1 MWLFYCVFYSL
12 NRLVLHPTVWHSRN
26 LSCSQWFLSCVVC
39 KRHCTSTLFLLESV
53 HSASR
58 WRIQASCDFLS
69 VFLCAGLPTEE
80 ILTKAGVALNQVDTN
95 ARTPLSAQ
103 YAFWTAAQEVSKDP
117 DIGLHLGEHLPL
129 YRGQVIE
136 HLFISS
142 ETFGEGLKRALA
154 YQRLISDAFDAKLVV
169 EDGRCYL
176 TNGEQVGADN
186 LVNRHFSECA
196 ISGVLRFF
204 KFITEGQFHPIFI
217 DFNFSEGASED
228 EYFRVYGC
236 PVSLGQ
242 KETRLYF
249 DPAILDFQ
257 LWQAEPELLQLHEQ
271 LAIEKLQ
278 ELARYDLVGE
288 VRRAIGSTLESG
300 ETTLETVA
308 AQLNITPRRLRTQLS
323 EANTSFQQILS
334 DYRCRL
340 AKKLLAN
347 TNESVERI
355 VYLTGFSEPST
366 FYRAFKRWT
375 NETPVE
381 YRKRKQHR

>member
-1 MWLFYCVFYSL
+1 MGQQTDASVIL
-12 NRLVLHPTVWHSRN
+12 RLGY
-26 LSCSQWFLSCVVC
+26 
-39 KRHCTSTLFLLESV
+39 
-53 HSASR
+53 
-58 WRIQASCDFLS
+58 QAMRR
-69 VFLCAGLPTEE
+69 AGLPTEK
-80 ILTKAGVALNQVDTN
+80 ILTKAGVALNQVEAN
-95 ARTPLSAQ
+95 QRTPLNAQ
-103 YAFWTAAQEVSKDP
+103 YAFWVAAEEVSQDP

-136 HLFISS
+136 HLFTSS
-142 ETFGEGLKRALA
+142 ENFGEGLKRALA
-154 YQRLISDAFDAKLVV
+154 YQRLISDAFNASLIL
-169 EDGRCYL
+169 EEGRCYL
-176 TNGEQVGADN
+176 TNGLHIGAEN
-186 LVNRHFSECA
+186 IVTRHFSECA
-196 ISGVLRFF
+196 MSGVLRFF
-204 KFITEGQFHPIFI
+204 KFITEGRFEPLFI
-217 DFNFSEGASED
+217 DFNFSQGATDD

-249 DPAILDFQ
+249 DPAILDFP

-271 LAIEKLQ
+271 LALEKLQ

-288 VRRAIGSTLESG
+288 VRRAIGSSLESG
-300 ETTLETVA
+300 DTTLETVA
-308 AQLNITPRRLRTQLS
+308 EQLDITARRLRTQLS

-340 AKKLLAN
+340 AKRLLAG
-347 TNESVERI
+347 TNESIERI

-381 YRKRKQHR
+381 YRKRKQHKAILTD

>member
-1 MWLFYCVFYSL
+1 MSQLTDASVVL
-12 NRLVLHPTVWHSRN
+12 RLGY
-26 LSCSQWFLSCVVC
+26 
-39 KRHCTSTLFLLESV
+39 
-53 HSASR
+53 
-58 WRIQASCDFLS
+58 QAIRR
-69 VFLCAGLPTEE
+69 AGLPTEE
-80 ILTKAGVALNQVDTN
+80 LLAKAGVALNQVEAND
-95 ARTPLSAQ
+95 RTPLGAQ
-103 YAFWTAAQEVSKDP
+103 YAFWVAAEEVSKDP
-117 DIGLHLGEHLPL
+117 DIGLHLGEFLPL

-136 HLFISS
+136 HLFVSS
-142 ETFGEGLKRALA
+142 ENFGEGLKRALA
-154 YQRLISDAFDAKLVV
+154 YQRLISDAFHATLVV
-169 EDGRCYL
+169 EEGRCYL
-176 TNGEQVGADN
+176 TNGEQPWAEN
-186 LVNRHFSECA
+186 IINRHFSECA
-196 ISGVLRFF
+196 MSGVLRFF
-204 KFITEGQFHPIFI
+204 KFITEGRFEPIYI
-217 DFNFSEGASED
+217 DFNFSQGAADE
-228 EYFRVYGC
+228 EYFRVYEC

-249 DPAILDFQ
+249 DPSILDFP

-308 AQLNITPRRLRTQLS
+308 AHLSITPRRLRTQLS

-381 YRKRKQHR
+381 YRKRKQR

>member
-1 MWLFYCVFYSL
+1 MGQL
-12 NRLVLHPTVWHSRN
+12 TDA
-26 LSCSQWFLSCVVC
+26 
-39 KRHCTSTLFLLESV
+39 SV
-53 HSASR
+53 ILR
-58 WRIQASCDFLS
+58 FGYQAIRR
-69 VFLCAGLPTEE
+69 AGLPTDE
-80 ILTKAGVALNQVDTN
+80 ILTKAGVALNQVEAN

-103 YAFWTAAQEVSKDP
+103 HAFWVAAQEVSKDA

-136 HLFISS
+136 HFFISS
-142 ETFGEGLKRALA
+142 ATFGEGLTRALA
-154 YQRLISDAFDAKLVV
+154 YQRLISDAFHASLVV
-169 EDGRCYL
+169 QDGRCYL
-176 TNGEQVGADN
+176 TNGEQQWSDS

-204 KFITEGQFHPIFI
+204 KFITEGHFSLIFI
-217 DFNFSEGASED
+217 DFNFTDGADDD
-228 EYFRVYGC
+228 EYFRIYGC

-249 DPAILDFQ
+249 DPAILDYP
-257 LWQAEPELLQLHEQ
+257 LWQAEPDLLQLHEQ

-288 VRRAIGSTLESG
+288 VRRAIGATLESG

-308 AQLNITPRRLRTQLS
+308 SQLSITPRRLRTQLS

-347 TNESVERI
+347 TSESVERI

-381 YRKRKQHR
+381 YRKRKQR

>member
-1 MWLFYCVFYSL
+1 MGQLTDASVVL
-12 NRLVLHPTVWHSRN
+12 RLGY
-26 LSCSQWFLSCVVC
+26 
-39 KRHCTSTLFLLESV
+39 
-53 HSASR
+53 
-58 WRIQASCDFLS
+58 QAIRR
-69 VFLCAGLPTEE
+69 AGLPTEE
-80 ILTKAGVALNQVDTN
+80 ILTKAGVALNQVEAND
-95 ARTPLSAQ
+95 RTPLGAQ
-103 YAFWTAAQEVSKDP
+103 YAFWVAAEEVSRDP

-142 ETFGEGLKRALA
+142 ENFGEGLKRALA
-154 YQRLISDAFDAKLVV
+154 YQRLISDAFDAKLMI
-169 EDGRCYL
+169 EDDRCYL
-176 TNGEQVGADN
+176 TNGQQPWADN
-186 LVNRHFSECA
+186 IVNRHFSECA
-196 ISGVLRFF
+196 MSGILRFF
-204 KFITEGQFHPIFI
+204 KFITEGKFQPLYI
-217 DFNFSEGASED
+217 DFNFQQGAADD
-228 EYFRVYGC
+228 EYFRVYEC

-242 KETRLYF
+242 NETRLYF
-249 DPAILDFQ
+249 DPSILEYP

-271 LAIEKLQ
+271 LALEKLQ

-366 FYRAFKRWT
+366 FTGLLNAGPMK
-375 NETPVE
+375 
-381 YRKRKQHR
+381 HRSSTGNVNSVKHLRSPP

>member
-1 MWLFYCVFYSL
+1 MFNVGQLTDASVVL
-12 NRLVLHPTVWHSRN
+12 RLGYQAMRRAGFPTD
-26 LSCSQWFLSCVVC
+26 Q
-39 KRHCTSTLFLLESV
+39 
-53 HSASR
+53 
-58 WRIQASCDFLS
+58 
-69 VFLCAGLPTEE
+69 
-80 ILTKAGVALNQVDTN
+80 ILAKAGVALGQIDNNT
-95 ARTPLSAQ
+95 RTPLSAQ
-103 YAFWTAAQEVSKDP
+103 SAFWQALEEVTQDP
-117 DIGLHLGEHLPL
+117 DAGLHLGEHLPL

-136 HLFISS
+136 HLFVSS
-142 ETFGEGLKRALA
+142 GNFGEGLKRALA
-154 YQRLISDAFDAKLVV
+154 YQRLISDALSAELVIT
-169 EDGRCYL
+169 ESHCYL
-176 TNGEQVGADN
+176 TNGMQSVLDQK
-186 LVNRHFSECA
+186 VNRHFTECFL
-196 ISGVLRFF
+196 SGVLRFF
-204 KFITEGQFHPIFI
+204 KFVTEGRFEPTFI
-217 DFNFSEGASED
+217 DFNFTEGATDD

-242 KETRLYF
+242 KETRIYF
-249 DPAILDFQ
+249 DVAILDYP

-308 AQLNITPRRLRTQLS
+308 SQLNITPRRLRTQLS
-323 EANTSFQQILS
+323 EAHTSFQQILS

-340 AKKLLAN
+340 AKKLLAH
-347 TNESVERI
+347 TTESVERI

-381 YRKRKQHR
+381 YRKRKQNTSL

>member
-1 MWLFYCVFYSL
+1 MSQQTDASVIL
-12 NRLVLHPTVWHSRN
+12 RLGY
-26 LSCSQWFLSCVVC
+26 
-39 KRHCTSTLFLLESV
+39 
-53 HSASR
+53 
-58 WRIQASCDFLS
+58 QAIRR
-69 VFLCAGLPTEE
+69 AGLPTDE
-80 ILTKAGVALNQVDTN
+80 ILTKAGVALGQVDAN
-95 ARTPLSAQ
+95 DRTPLNAQ
-103 YAFWTAAQEVSKDP
+103 YAFWVAAEEVSRDT

-142 ETFGEGLKRALA
+142 ENFGEGLKRALA
-154 YQRLISDAFDAKLVV
+154 YQRLISDAFNATLVV

-176 TNGEQVGADN
+176 TNGIQAHAEN
-186 LVNRHFSECA
+186 IVNRHFSECA
-196 ISGVLRFF
+196 MSGVLRFF
-204 KFITEGQFHPIFI
+204 KFITEGRFEPIYI
-217 DFNFSEGASED
+217 DFNFSQGSTDD
-228 EYFRVYGC
+228 EYLRVYEC

-249 DPAILDFQ
+249 DPAILDYQ
-257 LWQAEPELLQLHEQ
+257 LWQAEPELFHMHEQ
-271 LAIEKLQ
+271 LALEKLQ

-288 VRRAIGSTLESG
+288 VRRAIGFTLESG

-308 AQLNITPRRLRTQLS
+308 SQLNITPRRLRTQLS
-323 EANTSFQQILS
+323 EAHTSFQQILS

-340 AKKLLAN
+340 AKRLLAG

-366 FYRAFKRWT
+366 FYRAFKRCT

-381 YRKRKQHR
+381 YRKRKQR

>member
-1 MWLFYCVFYSL
+1 MGQLTDASVVL
-12 NRLVLHPTVWHSRN
+12 RL
-26 LSCSQWFLSCVVC
+26 
-39 KRHCTSTLFLLESV
+39 
-53 HSASR
+53 AY
-58 WRIQASCDFLS
+58 QAIRRS
-69 VFLCAGLPTEE
+69 GLPTEE
-80 ILTKAGVALNQVDTN
+80 ILTKAGVALNQVETN
-95 ARTPLSAQ
+95 DRTPLSSQ
-103 YAFWTAAQEVSKDP
+103 YAFWLAAEEVSKDP

-142 ETFGEGLKRALA
+142 ENFGEGLKRALA
-154 YQRLISDAFDAKLVV
+154 YQRLISDAFHATLVIE
-169 EDGRCYL
+169 EDRCYL
-176 TNGEQVGADN
+176 ANAQQSTRTDS

-196 ISGVLRFF
+196 MSGLLRFF
-204 KFITEGQFHPIFI
+204 KFITEGRFNPIYI
-217 DFNFSEGASED
+217 DFNFSQGALED
-228 EYFRVYGC
+228 EYFRVYEC

-242 KETRLYF
+242 KQTRLYF
-249 DPAILDFQ
+249 DPAILDYQ

-271 LAIEKLQ
+271 LALEKLQ

-308 AQLNITPRRLRTQLS
+308 SHLSITPRRLRTQLS

-347 TNESVERI
+347 TAESVERI

-381 YRKRKQHR
+381 YRKRKQR

>member
-1 MWLFYCVFYSL
+1 MGQLTDASV
-12 NRLVLHPTVWHSRN
+12 VLR
-26 LSCSQWFLSCVVC
+26 FGY
-39 KRHCTSTLFLLESV
+39 
-53 HSASR
+53 
-58 WRIQASCDFLS
+58 QAIRR
-69 VFLCAGLPTEE
+69 AGLPTEE
-80 ILTKAGVALNQVDTN
+80 ILTKAGVALNQVDNNT
-95 ARTPLSAQ
+95 RTPLNAQ
-103 YAFWTAAQEVSKDP
+103 YAFWIAAEEVSKDP

-154 YQRLISDAFDAKLVV
+154 YQRLISDALHARLVV
-169 EDGRCYL
+169 DENGCYL
-176 TNGEQVGADN
+176 TNGEQAFSDN
-186 LVNRHFSECA
+186 IVNRHFSECA
-196 ISGVLRFF
+196 LSGILRFF
-204 KFITEGQFHPIFI
+204 KFITEGAFKPIFI
-217 DFNFSEGASED
+217 DFDFNNGAPED
-228 EYFRVYGC
+228 EYLRVYGC

-249 DPAILDFQ
+249 DADILDYP

-308 AQLNITPRRLRTQLS
+308 AQLHITPRRLRTQLS

-347 TNESVERI
+347 TSESVERI

-381 YRKRKQHR
+381 YRKRKQRSS

>member
-1 MWLFYCVFYSL
+1 MGQLTDASIVL
-12 NRLVLHPTVWHSRN
+12 RLGY
-26 LSCSQWFLSCVVC
+26 
-39 KRHCTSTLFLLESV
+39 
-53 HSASR
+53 
-58 WRIQASCDFLS
+58 QAIRRS
-69 VFLCAGLPTEE
+69 GLPTEE
-80 ILTKAGVALNQVDTN
+80 ILTKAGVALNQMETN
-95 ARTPLSAQ
+95 ERTPLSAQ
-103 YAFWTAAQEVSKDP
+103 YAFWVAAEEVSRDP
-117 DIGLHLGEHLPL
+117 DIGLHLGENLPL

-142 ETFGEGLKRALA
+142 ENFGEGLKRALA
-154 YQRLISDAFDAKLVV
+154 YQRLISDAFHATLVIE
-169 EDGRCYL
+169 EDRCYL
-176 TNGEQVGADN
+176 ANAQQSTRTDS

-196 ISGVLRFF
+196 MSGLLRFF
-204 KFITEGQFHPIFI
+204 KFITEGRFNPIYI
-217 DFNFSEGASED
+217 DFNFSQGALEE
-228 EYFRVYGC
+228 EYFRVYEC

-242 KETRLYF
+242 KQTRLYF
-249 DPAILDFQ
+249 DPAILDYQ

-271 LAIEKLQ
+271 LALEKLQ

-308 AQLNITPRRLRTQLS
+308 SHLSITPRRLRTQLS

-347 TNESVERI
+347 TAESVERI

-381 YRKRKQHR
+381 YRKRKQR

>member
-1 MWLFYCVFYSL
+1 MTYKEGFSVSQLTDASVVL
-12 NRLVLHPTVWHSRN
+12 RLGY
-26 LSCSQWFLSCVVC
+26 
-39 KRHCTSTLFLLESV
+39 
-53 HSASR
+53 
-58 WRIQASCDFLS
+58 QAIRR
-69 VFLCAGLPTEE
+69 AGLPTEE
-80 ILTKAGVALNQVDTN
+80 ILTKAGVALNQVDQN
-95 ARTPLSAQ
+95 ARTPLNAQ
-103 YAFWTAAQEVSKDP
+103 YAFWVAAEEVSKDP

-142 ETFGEGLKRALA
+142 ENFGEGLKRALA
-154 YQRLISDAFDAKLVV
+154 YQRLISDAFHAKLVV
-169 EDGRCYL
+169 DPNGSCYL
-176 TNGEQVGADN
+176 TNGVQPWADS

-196 ISGVLRFF
+196 ISGILRFF
-204 KFITEGQFHPIFI
+204 KFITEGRFEPIFI
-217 DFNFSEGASED
+217 DFNFSDGASEE
-228 EYFRVYGC
+228 EYLRVYEC

-249 DPAILDFQ
+249 DPTILDFP

-340 AKKLLAN
+340 AKKLLAG
-347 TNESVERI
+347 TSESVERI

-381 YRKRKQHR
+381 YRKRKQR

>member
-1 MWLFYCVFYSL
+1 MGQLTDASVVL
-12 NRLVLHPTVWHSRN
+12 RLGY
-26 LSCSQWFLSCVVC
+26 
-39 KRHCTSTLFLLESV
+39 
-53 HSASR
+53 
-58 WRIQASCDFLS
+58 QAIRR
-69 VFLCAGLPTEE
+69 AGLPTEE
-80 ILTKAGVALNQVDTN
+80 ILTKAGVALNQVEAND
-95 ARTPLSAQ
+95 RTPLGAQ
-103 YAFWTAAQEVSKDP
+103 YAFWVAAEEVSRDQ

-142 ETFGEGLKRALA
+142 ENFGEGLKRALA
-154 YQRLISDAFDAKLVV
+154 YQRLISDAFDAKLVI
-169 EDGRCYL
+169 EDDRCYL
-176 TNGEQVGADN
+176 TNGQQPWADN
-186 LVNRHFSECA
+186 IVNRHFSECA
-196 ISGVLRFF
+196 MSGILRFF
-204 KFITEGQFHPIFI
+204 KFITEGKFQPLYI
-217 DFNFSEGASED
+217 DFNFQQGAADD
-228 EYFRVYGC
+228 EYFRVYEC

-242 KETRLYF
+242 NETRLYF
-249 DPAILDFQ
+249 EPSILEYP

-271 LAIEKLQ
+271 LALEKLQ

-381 YRKRKQHR
+381 YRKRKQR

>member
-1 MWLFYCVFYSL
+1 MGQLTDASVVL
-12 NRLVLHPTVWHSRN
+12 RLGY
-26 LSCSQWFLSCVVC
+26 
-39 KRHCTSTLFLLESV
+39 
-53 HSASR
+53 
-58 WRIQASCDFLS
+58 QAIRRS
-69 VFLCAGLPTEE
+69 GLPTEE
-80 ILTKAGVALNQVDTN
+80 ILTKAGVALNQVQAND
-95 ARTPLSAQ
+95 RTPLNAQ
-103 YAFWTAAQEVSKDP
+103 FAFWTAAEDVSKDP

-142 ETFGEGLKRALA
+142 ENFGEGLKRALA
-154 YQRLISDAFDAKLVV
+154 YQRLISDAFHARLIV
-169 EDGRCYL
+169 EDDRCYL
-176 TNGEQVGADN
+176 TNGEQPWAEN
-186 LVNRHFSECA
+186 LINRHFSECA
-196 ISGVLRFF
+196 MSGILRFF
-204 KFITEGQFHPIFI
+204 KFITEGRFQPLYI
-217 DFNFSEGASED
+217 DFNFSQGASDD
-228 EYFRVYGC
+228 EYFRVFEC

-249 DPAILDFQ
+249 DPAILDYP

-308 AQLNITPRRLRTQLS
+308 AHLNITPRRLRTQLS

-347 TNESVERI
+347 TSESVERI

-381 YRKRKQHR
+381 YRKRKQR

>member
-1 MWLFYCVFYSL
+1 MGQLTDASV
-12 NRLVLHPTVWHSRN
+12 VLR
-26 LSCSQWFLSCVVC
+26 FGY
-39 KRHCTSTLFLLESV
+39 
-53 HSASR
+53 
-58 WRIQASCDFLS
+58 QAIRR
-69 VFLCAGLPTEE
+69 AGLPTEE
-80 ILTKAGVALNQVDTN
+80 ILTKTGVALNQVDTN
-95 ARTPLSAQ
+95 TRTPLNAQ
-103 YAFWTAAQEVSKDP
+103 YAFWIAAEEVSKDP

-142 ETFGEGLKRALA
+142 ATFGEGLKRALA
-154 YQRLISDAFDAKLVV
+154 YQRLISDALQARLVV
-169 EDGRCYL
+169 DENGCYL
-176 TNGEQVGADN
+176 TNGEQSFSDN
-186 LVNRHFSECA
+186 IVNRHFSECA
-196 ISGVLRFF
+196 LSGILRFF
-204 KFITEGQFHPIFI
+204 KFITEGAFKPIFI
-217 DFNFSEGASED
+217 DFDFNQGAAED
-228 EYFRVYGC
+228 EYIRVYGC

-249 DPAILDFQ
+249 DADILDYP

-308 AQLNITPRRLRTQLS
+308 AQLHITPRRLRTQLS

-381 YRKRKQHR
+381 YRKRKQRA